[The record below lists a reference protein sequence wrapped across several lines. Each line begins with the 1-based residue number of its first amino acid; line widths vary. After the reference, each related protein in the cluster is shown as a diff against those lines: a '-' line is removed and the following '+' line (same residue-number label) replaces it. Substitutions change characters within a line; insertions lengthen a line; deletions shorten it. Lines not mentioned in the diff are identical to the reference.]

1 MRNPG
6 QIGYLLLSRL
16 ARFLPRRICYLI
28 GETFGAMCFLL
39 CTRRRTALCANL
51 RVVAGGAQ
59 GRLPVGLGLAVM
71 VNFARSLVDTFL
83 IPNMDDGYLTRHV
96 TVIDKAGLRA
106 IADEGKGI
114 VLVTAHLGSWELG
127 GFALARM
134 GYKITTVA
142 GIQFSSSLSPMVKA
156 MKARYGIAV
165 TSARSGGLTM
175 FRALR
180 RGDVVALH
188 IDGDQYLGGLE
199 TTFFGRRAAMPR
211 GPAALALRTG
221 AALVPAF
228 ALRTSRD
235 RVTIHLEKPISTAG
249 ASEAT
254 VTRSL
259 VAVVE
264 DFVRQHPDQWC
275 MFRPIWEQAS

>member
-1 MRNPG
+1 MRNPE

-16 ARFLPRRICYLI
+16 ARFLPRRICYLL
-28 GETFGAMCFLL
+28 GETFGTMCFLL
-39 CTRRRTALCANL
+39 CPRRRRNFYANL
-51 RVVAGGAQ
+51 RVVTAGSGESPSV
-59 GRLPVGLGLAVM
+59 RLGLAVM
-71 VNFARSLVDTFL
+71 VNFARSVVDMFL
-83 IPNMDDGYLTRHV
+83 IPYMDDRYLARHV
-96 TVIDKAGLRA
+96 AVIDKAGLRA

-134 GYKITTVA
+134 GYSMTTVA
-142 GIQFSSSLSPMVKA
+142 GIQFSPSLSPMVKA

-165 TSARSGGLTM
+165 TSAQGGALTM

-180 RGDVVALH
+180 RGEVVALH

-221 AALVPAF
+221 AALVPVF

-235 RVTIHLEKPISTAG
+235 RITIHVEEPISTADG
-249 ASEAT
+249 SEAT

-259 VAVVE
+259 MAVVE
-264 DFVRQHPDQWC
+264 GFISQHPDQWC